1 MTYKYKN
8 FDILTEYKL
17 SLKYYYYNFLSK
29 SV

>member
-17 SLKYYYYNFLSK
+17 SVEYYYYNF
-29 SV
+29 